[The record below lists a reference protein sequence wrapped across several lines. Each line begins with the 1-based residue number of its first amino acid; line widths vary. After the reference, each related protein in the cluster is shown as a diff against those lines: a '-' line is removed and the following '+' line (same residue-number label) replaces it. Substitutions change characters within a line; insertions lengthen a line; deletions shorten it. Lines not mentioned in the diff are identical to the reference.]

1 MGLVAQP
8 DPAVPVDRAD
18 LVGPVA
24 LVDREVLVAPEG
36 LVARRGVLVARAV
49 RVDLPLARR
58 PAPPVVL
65 RRSRRSGSVP
75 RADARWASISV
86 RCR

>member
-1 MGLVAQP
+1 
-8 DPAVPVDRAD
+8 D

-24 LVDREVLVAPEG
+24 LVDREVPVAQGVPVD

-49 RVDLPLARR
+49 RVVLPPARR
-58 PAPPVVL
+58 RAPPVVL
-65 RRSRRSGSVP
+65 RRPRRSGSVP
-75 RADARWASISV
+75 RAVARWASTSG